1 MVATPGVAA
10 SISMPSAIKAMVST
24 IAGLRPARS
33 ASAPITTP
41 PSGRIRKPDQNTARD
56 ESRLLVGSLDGK
68 KARPISTAKNEKVMK
83 S

>member
-1 MVATPGVAA
+1 
-10 SISMPSAIKAMVST
+10 MPSAIRAIVST

-41 PSGRIRKPDQNTARD
+41 PSGRIRKPDQNTASDDR
-56 ESRLLVGSLDGK
+56 RLVVGSFDGK
-68 KARPISTAKNEKVMK
+68 KARPMSTAKNEKVIK